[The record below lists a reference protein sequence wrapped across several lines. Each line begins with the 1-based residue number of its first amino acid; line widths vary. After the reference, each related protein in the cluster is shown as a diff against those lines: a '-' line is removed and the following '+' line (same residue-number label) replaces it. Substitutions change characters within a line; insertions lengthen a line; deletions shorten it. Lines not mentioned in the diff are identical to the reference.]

1 MSNGTFDFNLFLQES
16 KETLLNPKSYFSTM
30 KTSGGIT
37 EPLIKAVL
45 YGFIAGIFSLLW
57 GLLKIG
63 AVGGGMLG
71 GAIGFMAFIWAI
83 IGAVIGLFIGAV
95 ILLIISSI
103 CKGNADFEANLRV
116 TAAVMVV
123 MPISA
128 LLGFASGLNI
138 WLGLI
143 VSLVVWGYS
152 LWLLYNGLVEALKAN
167 AATAKI
173 VMYVLVAIMALF
185 LLMGVVA
192 RNKAARFMN
201 DFSKETKDLMKDM
214 EKTN

>member
-1 MSNGTFDFNLFLQES
+1 
-16 KETLLNPKSYFSTM
+16 M

-45 YGFIAGIFSLLW
+45 YGFVAGIFSLLW
-57 GLLKIG
+57 GILKIG
-63 AVGGGMLG
+63 AVGGGFLG
-71 GAIGFMAFIWAI
+71 GAIGFMAFLWAI

-103 CKGNADFEANLRV
+103 CKGNSDFEANLRV

-128 LLGFASGLNI
+128 LLGFAAGLNV
-138 WLGLI
+138 WLGFV
-143 VSLVVWGYS
+143 VSIVVWGYS
-152 LWLLYNGLVEALKAN
+152 LWLLYNGVVEALKGN
-167 AATAKI
+167 AATAKT

-185 LLMGVVA
+185 LIMGVVA
-192 RNKAARFMN
+192 KNKATRFMN
-201 DFSKETKDLMKDM
+201 DFNQETKDLMKEM
-214 EKTN
+214 EKN